1 MHNPLRP
8 SRLGRLSRW
17 AAAGAA
23 SALAVA
29 LLTAPYAAAVAPMT
43 PATPAPGSPGASAT
57 WTTGDK
63 EGIGTSTTGASKIW
77 YTLTG
82 GTMSEVYYPNGQT
95 PNTRELDFAVTDG
108 SSWTQLET
116 DPSVDRTVKLV
127 DPKSLTYQQIST
139 DRAGRWQLT
148 KTYITDPD
156 RASVLLDVTFKAFKV
171 GTYQLFTLYDPSLA
185 GDSGNDSGSTSGSAL
200 VASDTHVN
208 GTPVASAL
216 MSSVPFSKTSTG
228 FVGTSDGATDLTANH
243 TLSATYPTAGP
254 GNIAQVGQVPVD
266 GTAGR
271 TTHFTLALAFA
282 ADAARAVA
290 GAKAGLKRPF
300 LSQKIYYQDGWH
312 QYLKGLKGAPRGV
325 TGALAA
331 QYWASVMAVKANED
345 KTYRGAFI
353 ASLTI
358 PWGQAVDATGAS
370 GAGNGY
376 HFVWARDEYEQ
387 ATGLLAAGDIKAAKD
402 AVTWLFT
409 RQQQP
414 DGHFPQNSKVDG
426 TPDQT
431 NIQLDETAYPLIL
444 AWQVGQFNKTFYAD
458 HVAKAADYLVATG
471 PVTPQERWEETGG
484 YSPSTIADEIAG
496 LTAAAAIATKVGDKA
511 GASIYQAT
519 ADQWQRSIEKWT
531 YTTTGNLSDGQYYI
545 RVSGSGNPDDG
556 ATRNWANG
564 AGTHPENA
572 IVDAGF
578 LELTR
583 LGVKAP
589 TDPYVAHSL
598 AAVDQSL
605 EETTPAGDVW
615 KRYTYDGYGETADGA
630 PWTGVGIGRPWPL
643 LSGERGEYVVG
654 TGGNA
659 LSYLQTMANTA
670 NAGLMIPEQVWDQ
683 TDPTSYHHVDGKGTG
698 SAAPLSWAMAQYV
711 RLAQGIG
718 QRKVVE
724 TPAVVAQRYA
734 TGGTPSAPNLTV
746 AGLVDQSVAD
756 GRTVT
761 VQGTTTAKAAYLS
774 VNGVKQQLP
783 LTGGVFNTQITL
795 PATSNQIVIAG
806 VGANGGTA
814 EIVRTIQSFGTLVG
828 AVTDP
833 TGDDNGPGSYLYP
846 TDGAFNAGS
855 FDLTNFSVYKD
866 GDNVRMVTRTAGQIN
881 NPWGGNGM
889 STQRLNIYIHDA
901 AATATTATPL
911 LPGSNMNGAT
921 TWSKAVVAD
930 GRHDTSTYGEGV
942 YGPALNK
949 IGAADLQVLSS
960 SHLIVVTIPAAV
972 FGTTDLATA
981 TYQVSMFSDA
991 EDNEGI
997 GNIRPV
1003 YSHACWAGAGC
1014 PSFVGQYRFGG
1025 GAGNW
1030 DSSLPSMDT
1039 DTTDPNAIDII
1050 SGDTAQSA
1058 ALDWTKTT
1066 PVVVPYVGLTIP

>member
-1 MHNPLRP
+1 MHQQIR
-8 SRLGRLSRW
+8 SGRRGRAGRW
-17 AAAGAA
+17 AALGAV
-23 SALAVA
+23 SALAAA
-29 LLTAPYAAAVAPMT
+29 LLTAPSTAAAAASAAV
-43 PATPAPGSPGASAT
+43 PAAPGSPGASAT

-63 EGIGTSTTGASKIW
+63 EGIGTSTTTASKIW

-116 DPSVDRTVKLV
+116 DASVDRTVSLA

-139 DRAGRWQLT
+139 DHAGRWRLI
-148 KTYITDPD
+148 KTYVTDPD
-156 RASVLLDVTFKAFKV
+156 RASVLMDVSFQALKSGA
-171 GTYQLFTLYDPSLA
+171 YQLFTLYDPSLA

-200 VASDTHVN
+200 VATDTHVA

-216 MSSVPFSKTSTG
+216 LSSVPFSKTSTG
-228 FVGTSDGATDLTANH
+228 FVGSSDGATDISVHH
-243 TLSATYPTAGP
+243 TLSATYPAAGP
-254 GNIAQVGQVPVD
+254 GNIAQAGQVPVD
-266 GTAGR
+266 GTAGH
-271 TTHFTLALAFA
+271 TTHFTLALSFA
-282 ADAARAVA
+282 ADANHALA
-290 GAKAGLKRPF
+290 GAKASLQRPF
-300 LSQKIYYQDGWH
+300 RSQQANYQRGWH
-312 QYLKGLKGAPRGV
+312 HYVNGLRRTPRGV
-325 TGALAA
+325 TGALAD
-331 QYWASVMAVKANED
+331 QYWASVMAVKANQD
-345 KTYRGAFI
+345 KTYPGAFI

-358 PWGQAVDATGAS
+358 PWGQAVDATGAG

-387 ATGLLAAGDIKAAKD
+387 ATGLLAAGDVKAAQD
-402 AVTWLFT
+402 AVNWLFT

-444 AWQVGQFNKTFYAD
+444 AWQVGQFDKTFYTQ
-458 HVAKAADYLVATG
+458 HIAKAADYLVATG
-471 PVTPQERWEETGG
+471 PATPQERWEETGG

-496 LTAAAAIATKVGDKA
+496 LTAAAAIATKVGDRA
-511 GASIYQAT
+511 GAAIYQAT

-531 YTTTGNLSDGQYYI
+531 YTSNGNLSDGQYYI
-545 RVSGSGNPDDG
+545 RISGSGNPDDG

-572 IVDAGF
+572 VVDAGF

-589 TDPYVAHSL
+589 TDSYVAHSL

-605 EETTPAGDVW
+605 METTPAGAVW

-643 LSGERGEYVVG
+643 LSGERGEYVLG

-670 NAGLMIPEQVWDQ
+670 NAGRMIPEQIWDQ

-718 QRKVVE
+718 QHKVVE

-734 TGGTPSAPNLTV
+734 TGHTPSAPTLTV
-746 AGLVDQSVAD
+746 AGLADQSVAD
-756 GRTVT
+756 SRTVT
-761 VQGTTTAKAAYLS
+761 VKGTTTAVAVYLS
-774 VNGVKQQLP
+774 VNGVKQQLA

-795 PATSNQIVIAG
+795 SATSNQLVIAA

-814 EIVRTIQSFGTLVG
+814 QIVRTIQTFGTAVG
-828 AVTDP
+828 SLTDP
-833 TGDDNGPGSYLYP
+833 TGDDNGPGSYVYP

-855 FDLTNFSVYKD
+855 FDLTNFTVYQD
-866 GDNVRMVTRTAGQIN
+866 GADIRMVTRTAGQIN

-889 STQRLNIYIHDA
+889 STQRLNIYVHGA
-901 AATATTATPL
+901 ADTSTTATPL
-911 LPGSNMNGAT
+911 LPGSNMSGAT
-921 TWSKAVVAD
+921 GWSQAIVAD

-942 YGPALNK
+942 YGTGLNK
-949 IGAADLQVLSS
+949 IGAADLQVLPS
-960 SHLIVVTIPAAV
+960 SHLIVVTVPAAV

-991 EDNEGI
+991 EDSEGI

-1003 YSHACWAGAGC
+1003 YSHDCWAGTGC
-1014 PSFVGQYRFGG
+1014 PGFVGQYRFGG
-1025 GAGNW
+1025 GAGTW
-1030 DSSLPSMDT
+1030 DPSLPSVDT
-1039 DTTDPNAIDII
+1039 DTADPNAIDII
-1050 SGDTAQSA
+1050 SGATVQST
-1058 ALDWTKTT
+1058 ALDWTKGS
-1066 PVVVPYVGLTIP
+1066 PVVVPYLGLTR